1 MADLLRIRSIFNRQ
15 STISHSVF
23 YHPGLRNTMADDVL
37 RRFDL
42 NRDSFLSF
50 FTCKYQPQFPC
61 SWKLCHPPKELIS
74 SVICDLRKQSFAGV
88 TYQTPAPQHYIST
101 GFPSALTSAL
111 TTGSKTLGSQPS
123 SYFKCM
129 STGSVKDT
137 TPDKIVSGQ
146 TWLLR
151 RDVLSPIFFF

>member
-1 MADLLRIRSIFNRQ
+1 MADLLRIRSILNRQ
-15 STISHSVF
+15 STINPSVF

-61 SWKLCHPPKELIS
+61 SWKLCHPPKEFIS
-74 SVICDLRKQSFAGV
+74 SVIYDLRKQSFAGV

-129 STGSVKDT
+129 ATGSVTDT
-137 TPDKIVSGQ
+137 TPD
-146 TWLLR
+146 
-151 RDVLSPIFFF
+151 